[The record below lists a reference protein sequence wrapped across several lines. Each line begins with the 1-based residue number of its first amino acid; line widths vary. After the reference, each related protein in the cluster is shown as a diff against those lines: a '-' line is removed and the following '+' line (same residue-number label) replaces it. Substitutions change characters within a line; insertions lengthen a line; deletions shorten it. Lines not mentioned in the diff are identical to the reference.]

1 MTAAHQDGGRI
12 CNRKPASG
20 CSITATLAEIEPLAS
35 LRRQL
40 RRLAAQHDEL
50 AEGLESARSIDQ
62 DSPRSALG

>member
-1 MTAAHQDGGRI
+1 MQHGARLRVQHYRDMAAHFRL
-12 CNRKPASG
+12 
-20 CSITATLAEIEPLAS
+20 LAEIEPLAS

-50 AEGLESARSIDQ
+50 AEGLESARPIDQ